1 MNPSFDTSKE
11 LSEKVMEFPRV
22 PMTQEM
28 EETPVETEPSPPR
41 MYEPPTDTVRSRPSP
56 RPRRPSPRPRPS
68 SSQVPSESVDVYLAP
83 IPSEVSAHL
92 EAQPKEGTKYNH
104 FQFKDKARMERAL
117 SQRIQSAVS
126 EPVKVE
132 FHYNV
137 KKRPDVHITRSSG
150 ATVGKIHFLHFNR
163 PDMCD
168 PSKWFVKLFFYEFT
182 DAQEYHA
189 IRNAMVGF
197 FKKLAV
203 SRSSPAEWA
212 PSSRYQGGKKTK
224 TQRKR
229 SSRRAQKPRRRHTR
243 FAK

>member
-1 MNPSFDTSKE
+1 MNPSFDTSKD
-11 LSEKVMEFPRV
+11 LSEQVMELPRI
-22 PMTQEM
+22 
-28 EETPVETEPSPPR
+28 PVTDDVIGIDEVKTEPSPPR
-41 MYEPPTDTVRSRPSP
+41 IPEPPMNTVRPRPSPRSRPRPSP
-56 RPRRPSPRPRPS
+56 RPSPRRS

-83 IPSEVSAHL
+83 IPAEVSAYL
-92 EAQPKEGTKYNH
+92 EAQSKEGTKYNH

-137 KKRPDVHITRSSG
+137 KKRPDVHITRGSG
-150 ATVGKIHFLHFNR
+150 ATVGKVHFLHFNR

-168 PSKWFVKLFFYEFT
+168 SSKWFVKLFFYEFT

-189 IRNAMVGF
+189 IRDAMVGF

-203 SRSSPAEWA
+203 SRSSPAQWT
-212 PSSRYQGGKKTK
+212 PSSRYQGGKKT
-224 TQRKR
+224 
-229 SSRRAQKPRRRHTR
+229 RRAQKPRRRRHTR
-243 FAK
+243 SAK